1 MEDLQISPRRFKVIK
16 MDDPNS
22 SLRKD
27 ILKLSNELA
36 ELVQFQTSVLPYEEK
51 LNKTYNELCIN
62 IDNLDKSNKKLE
74 KQIQLL
80 KEAQSDNMPIHEQ
93 MEKMIEEIN
102 ALEQRIPILI
112 EKKRLIDQEKNNK
125 VLNESVLQ

>member
-22 SLRKD
+22 SLRKE
-27 ILKLSNELA
+27 ILKLSNDLA

-80 KEAQSDNMPIHEQ
+80 KEAQSDNMPVHEQ

-125 VLNESVLQ
+125 VLNESGLQ

>member
-125 VLNESVLQ
+125 VLNESGLQ